1 MNVSVISIGDKPVD
15 TATNVVYGLYSY
27 LKELVHFK

>member
-1 MNVSVISIGDKPVD
+1 MSVISGDKPVD

-27 LKELVHFK
+27 LKELVDLSRG